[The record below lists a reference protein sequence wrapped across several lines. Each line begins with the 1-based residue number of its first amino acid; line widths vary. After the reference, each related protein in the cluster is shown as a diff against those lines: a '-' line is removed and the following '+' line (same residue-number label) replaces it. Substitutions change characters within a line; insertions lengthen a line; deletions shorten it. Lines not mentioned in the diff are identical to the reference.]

1 MLSVSDC
8 ATSRPQPAT
17 IACQQCSIRAIIL
30 AGLALGPRDGIVT
43 LQTNKPKKIL
53 LVRFSALGDVIQT
66 LPILTMLRD
75 GFPDAKIGW
84 AIDTELAP
92 AIEGH
97 PALDYVHRCSRRSW
111 SKALKS
117 PTAWAQVNREFR
129 AFVDEV
135 RDVGYDVAVDAQGLF
150 KTALLPYMAGI
161 KRRIGYR
168 HGREFSSMFY
178 TERYLERDEYFDPM
192 VSHLQHMAEL
202 AHSIGAGEVRQTI
215 EPPVVSEASRRT
227 VAELLNGAFAS
238 DAPIVAIAPATQWVS
253 KQWPLEHWSALLR
266 RILEETG
273 LNIIVQGS
281 ANDARVGQ
289 QVLAGVS
296 QAQLEG
302 RLCNLFGKLPIPEMY
317 ALYERVHAAVGS
329 DSAPLHVA
337 GAMRVPVLI
346 GIYGPTSYRRTP
358 PIGSPHIKLFSTEL
372 SCQPCHK
379 RICPLGTT
387 ECMHRIGP
395 AEVFQAL
402 LDGLRQVGLPFTCKQ
417 PDEIPSGRLVSLQ

>member
-1 MLSVSDC
+1 M
-8 ATSRPQPAT
+8 
-17 IACQQCSIRAIIL
+17 
-30 AGLALGPRDGIVT
+30 
-43 LQTNKPKKIL
+43 
-53 LVRFSALGDVIQT
+53 RFSALGDVIQT

-97 PALDYVHRCSRRSW
+97 PALDYLHRCSRHSW
-111 SKALKS
+111 SRSLKN
-117 PTAWAQVNREFR
+117 PAKWPQVNREFH

-135 RDVGYDVAVDAQGLF
+135 RQVGYDVAVDAQGLF

-178 TERYLERDEYFDPM
+178 TERYLERDQYFDPT

-215 EPPVVSEASRRT
+215 EPPVVSEASRRRVT
-227 VAELLNGAFAS
+227 ELLNGAFLS
-238 DAPIVAIAPATQWVS
+238 DAPVIAVAPATQWVS
-253 KQWPLEHWSALLR
+253 KQWPLEHWNTLLR
-266 RILEETG
+266 RILEETD
-273 LNIIVQGS
+273 LNLIVQGS
-281 ANDARVGQ
+281 AKDAGIGE
-289 QVLAGVS
+289 QVLAGIPP
-296 QAQLEG
+296 AQLEG
-302 RLCNLFGKLPIPEMY
+302 RLSNLFGKLPIPEMY

-337 GAMRVPVLI
+337 GAMRVPVLV

-358 PIGSPHIKLFSTEL
+358 PIGSAHIKLFSTDL
-372 SCQPCHK
+372 SCQPCHR

-387 ECMHRIGP
+387 ECMHRIAPG
-395 AEVFQAL
+395 EVFQAL
-402 LDGLRQVGLPFTCKQ
+402 LEGLHQAGLAFTYHQ
-417 PDEIPSGRLVSLQ
+417 RDEVSSPRLVSLQ